1 MTIKAI
7 ALFSGGLDST
17 LAVKVVQQQ
26 GIDVIGMTFVTPF
39 FGPEKAIT
47 AAHQTG
53 VHLEV
58 VDITEAHLT
67 MLRAPRYGFGRNM
80 NPCIDC
86 HALMLR
92 IAGGKMPE
100 LDASFLITGEVLGQ
114 RPMSQTRQ
122 SLQVV
127 GKYSGYGDVIVRPLS
142 ARLLPETTPERDGLI
157 DRSRLLDIQGRGRK
171 RQMELAESFG
181 ITEYSNPAGGCL
193 LTDPMF
199 SKRLKDLFKFKPDYR
214 VKDIELLKAGRHFR
228 LNERTKV
235 IVGKNEKDNTT
246 LQGLISTDDIVLHA
260 KDRPGPIVVMP
271 AGSDPADLRTAAAIC
286 ARYTG
291 GAKGG
296 KILIEYTLGENTDRL
311 EIEPAEPDWVAS
323 FMI

>member
-17 LAVKVVQQQ
+17 LAVRIVQQQ
-26 GIDVIGMTFVTPF
+26 NIDVIGMTFVTPF
-39 FGPEKAIT
+39 FGPEKAMS
-47 AAHQTG
+47 AARQTG

-58 VDITEAHLT
+58 IDITNEHLA
-67 MLRAPRYGFGRNM
+67 MLKAPRYGFGRNM

-100 LDASFLITGEVLGQ
+100 LGAAFLLTGEVLGQ

-122 SLQVV
+122 SLHVV
-127 GKYSGYGDVIVRPLS
+127 GKHSGYGDVIVRPLS
-142 ARLLPETTPERDGLI
+142 ARLLPETAPERDGLI

-171 RQMELAESFG
+171 KQMELAETLG
-181 ITEYSNPAGGCL
+181 INEYSNPAGGCL

-199 SKRLKDLFKFKPDYR
+199 SKRLRDLFKYKSDYQVR
-214 VKDIELLKAGRHFR
+214 DIELLKAGRHFR
-228 LNERTKV
+228 LSEQTKV
-235 IVGKNEKDNTT
+235 IVGKNEKDNAV
-246 LQGLISTDDIVLHA
+246 LQSLIREGDIVLHA
-260 KDRPGPIVVMP
+260 KIQPGPVVILP
-271 AGSDPADLRTAAAIC
+271 EGSDPAERETAAAIC

-291 GAKGG
+291 GEKKG
-296 KILIEYTLGENTDRL
+296 KILIEYASGDTTGL
-311 EIEPAEPDWVAS
+311 IETESADPAWVAS
-323 FMI
+323 IMI